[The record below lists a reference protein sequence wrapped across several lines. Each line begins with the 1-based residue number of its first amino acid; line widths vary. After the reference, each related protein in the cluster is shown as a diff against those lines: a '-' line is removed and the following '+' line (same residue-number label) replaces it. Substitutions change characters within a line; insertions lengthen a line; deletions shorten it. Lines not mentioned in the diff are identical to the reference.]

1 MFLENLENTFVRT
14 LEKKKKNTVLKAIMP
29 KRKTITVAIPPTQRK
44 SLGYLILD
52 QKLGKNLKR

>member
-14 LEKKKKNTVLKAIMP
+14 LERKKNTVLKAIMP